1 MKAPWGLLPC
11 GGVRLVLHTL
21 GLMARI
27 VLYSIYI
34 ASLHSLLFRIAARS
48 VVGVSARQ
56 PLPHLFSGTEY
67 CLQAG
72 IVAQPPSTGRKW
84 EGSAGGPGTLM
95 RLFFFF

>member
-1 MKAPWGLLPC
+1 MKAPWGLLRC

-34 ASLHSLLFRIAARS
+34 ASLHGLLFRISASS
-48 VVGVSARQ
+48 VVGVSAQQ
-56 PLPHLFSGTEY
+56 PLPHVFSGTEY
-67 CLQAG
+67 CLLAG

-84 EGSAGGPGTLM
+84 EGSAGGPGTDAAVC
-95 RLFFFF
+95 FFF